1 MCTEVRLEYSSTGT
15 RPALENLVTK
25 FIWKNYGNEDG
36 VDRYLYVGF
45 LIAYI
50 FRSKIIIYHSCLRP
64 HILAA
69 QKSGP

>member
-50 FRSKIIIYHSCLRP
+50 FDRRL
-64 HILAA
+64 
-69 QKSGP
+69 